1 MSKYLIYVSVS
12 FEVEGSD
19 EVEAKKLAE
28 PILKKLEEE
37 SNKLNISFKVDSA
50 KVADKKSGFFV

>member
-28 PILKKLEEE
+28 PILKKLEETCKKE
-37 SNKLNISFKVDSA
+37 EVTFQIESA